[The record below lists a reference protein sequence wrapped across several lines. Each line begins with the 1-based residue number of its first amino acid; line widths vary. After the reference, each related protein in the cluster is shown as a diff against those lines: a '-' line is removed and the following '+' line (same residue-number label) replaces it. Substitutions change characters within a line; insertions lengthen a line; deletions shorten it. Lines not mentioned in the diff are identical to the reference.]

1 MELSAGFRRVAAASL
16 DDLGEEAALVEQ
28 VRDAIAADGPLT
40 FARFM
45 EIALYDPDAGY
56 YRGADPRPGRRGDF
70 LTAPEAHP
78 IFGHA
83 LARQLTEAWER
94 LDRPDRFVV
103 REYGAGTGALAEAIL
118 RGLAADGSGL
128 REAILYQPVE
138 VEPRRLDA
146 LAARLGEAG
155 FGDVVEAAGPP
166 SVTGVV
172 LANEVLDAL
181 PVHRVGVRD
190 GRLVERYVGLDP
202 VTGSFTDVW
211 GEPSTPALAARLAA
225 EDVTLA
231 EGQDAEICL
240 ALDGWVAA
248 AAAGLARGLLLVID
262 YGDPARILYDNARR
276 PHGSLRAYARH
287 RVHDDILAHL
297 GRQDLTA
304 HVDLSALDA
313 AARGAGLTA
322 VGSTTQAAFLA
333 GNGIEELLRAVQA
346 DPATSLRDYVELR
359 SALMRLLD
367 PAAMGRFAVVAFGRD
382 WPEGPPLAGF
392 AWRVPPRSAQPSRPD
407 YG

>member
-1 MELSAGFRRVAAASL
+1 MELSAGFRRVAPASL
-16 DDLGEEAALVEQ
+16 DDLGEERSLVEQ
-28 VRDAIAADGPLT
+28 VRAAIAAEGPLT

-56 YRGADPRPGRRGDF
+56 YRSAQPRPGRRGDF

-83 LARQLTEAWER
+83 LARQLTEAWQR

-103 REYGAGTGALAEAIL
+103 REHGAGTGALAEAVL
-118 RGLAADGSGL
+118 RGLAADGSAL
-128 REAILYQPVE
+128 REVVRFQPIE

-146 LAARLGEAG
+146 LAARLDEAG
-155 FGDVVEAAGPP
+155 FGDAVEGADSRPI
-166 SVTGVV
+166 TGVV

-181 PVHRVGVRD
+181 PVHRVGIRE
-190 GRLVERYVGLDP
+190 GRLVERFVGLDP
-202 VTGSFTDVW
+202 VSGSFADAW
-211 GEPSTPALAARLAA
+211 GEPSTPALAARLATGK
-225 EDVTLA
+225 VTLS

-248 AAAGLARGLLLVID
+248 AAASLARGLLLVID
-262 YGDPARILYDNARR
+262 YGEPAGTLYDNARR

-287 RVHDDILAHL
+287 RVHDDVLAHL

-313 AARGAGLTA
+313 AARGAGLDP
-322 VGSTTQAAFLA
+322 VGSTTQSAFLA

-367 PAAMGRFAVVAFGRD
+367 PAAMGKFAVVAFGRD

-392 AWRVPPRSAQPSRPD
+392 AWHVPPRSAQPSTPD